1 MKFAELGVQCRSV
14 EKSEGMNCKRRFTYP
29 SEAEAEELEEEAEN
43 GAQRT
48 RTTNKS
54 WNQKKKRRGY
64 CVISDPGFFSLL
76 LFLPC
81 KRLQQCCFPNF
92 RNLKHN
98 QFIIVQIQKKKNREK
113 RRLGAESGRQR
124 VGYRV
129 LEPLHYIVSTWPGP
143 RASLSWLPP
152 LFFSHLP
159 QYPSPT
165 YFFFWSNPPPIS
177 ISIINSLVIS
187 VSPYPSVST
196 SFSIYHY
203 PHLSPNLSYINKI

>member
-98 QFIIVQIQKKKNREK
+98 QFIIVQIQKKKKQREEEIGCRK
-113 RRLGAESGRQR
+113 WEAESGLSCSRATSLYSVYLAWPSR
-124 VGYRV
+124 LSFVAPTSF
-129 LEPLHYIVSTWPGP
+129 LLTFTTIPLPH
-143 RASLSWLPP
+143 
-152 LFFSHLP
+152 LFLFLVK
-159 QYPSPT
+159 SPT
-165 YFFFWSNPPPIS
+165 YFHIHN
-177 ISIINSLVIS
+177 
-187 VSPYPSVST
+187 
-196 SFSIYHY
+196 
-203 PHLSPNLSYINKI
+203 

>member
-29 SEAEAEELEEEAEN
+29 SEAEAEAEELEEEAEN

-81 KRLQQCCFPNF
+81 KRL
-92 RNLKHN
+92 
-98 QFIIVQIQKKKNREK
+98 
-113 RRLGAESGRQR
+113 
-124 VGYRV
+124 
-129 LEPLHYIVSTWPGP
+129 
-143 RASLSWLPP
+143 
-152 LFFSHLP
+152 
-159 QYPSPT
+159 
-165 YFFFWSNPPPIS
+165 
-177 ISIINSLVIS
+177 
-187 VSPYPSVST
+187 
-196 SFSIYHY
+196 
-203 PHLSPNLSYINKI
+203 